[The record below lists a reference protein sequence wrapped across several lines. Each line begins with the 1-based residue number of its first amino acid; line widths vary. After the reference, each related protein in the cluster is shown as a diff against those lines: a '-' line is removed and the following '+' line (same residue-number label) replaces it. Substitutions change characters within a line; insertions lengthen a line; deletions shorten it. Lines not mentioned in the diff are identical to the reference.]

1 MLTIRPM
8 EAKDLKQVT
17 AIERETFS
25 VPWSEKAFA
34 DSMDLPYT
42 LYLVAETPEG
52 RIAGYCGLYQV
63 FSEGEITNVAVA
75 FAQRR
80 HGVAETMLTRL
91 LEQGKQMGIES
102 FFLEVRQSNLAARRL
117 YEKLGFSGNGIR
129 KNFYEKPREDAVIM
143 WKH

>member
-80 HGVAETMLTRL
+80 QGVAETMLTRL

>member
-34 DSMDLPYT
+34 DSMDLHYT
-42 LYLVAETPEG
+42 LYLVEETPEG

-80 HGVAETMLTRL
+80 QGVDGTMLTRL

-117 YEKLGFSGNGIR
+117 YEKLGFSGNGTR
-129 KNFYEKPREDAVIM
+129 KNFYEKTREDAVIM

>member
-80 HGVAETMLTRL
+80 QGVAGTMLTRL

-117 YEKLGFSGNGIR
+117 YEKLGFSGNGTR